1 MAQEEEAIPQRE
13 ILGSQGN
20 TINSSNVELNSILS
34 NNNDKVDWDLI
45 KSDIETMYS
54 TWTTVLMDLTTLNV
68 NKDNLLKYNDTLGK
82 IVDNLENEDKE
93 AALVNLAD
101 LYNLL
106 TLYIQDFSDDN
117 NNKSLFVVKSNILY
131 AYAYIETDDW
141 DKVNDYVS
149 KAKTEFAN
157 IVNGQVYNV
166 SKIDKINKA
175 YILINEVEKNSNEKN
190 KSVFYVNYINLIQE
204 LENL

>member
-93 AALVNLAD
+93 TALVNLAD

-106 TLYIQDFSDDN
+106 TLYIQDFSNDN
-117 NNKSLFVVKSNILY
+117 NNKSLFIVKSNILY

-157 IVNGQVYNV
+157 IVNGQVNNV

-175 YILINEVEKNSNEKN
+175 YILINEVEKNANEKN
-190 KSVFYVNYINLIQE
+190 KSVFYVNYRNLIQE
-204 LENL
+204 LENI

>member
-1 MAQEEEAIPQRE
+1 M
-13 ILGSQGN
+13 
-20 TINSSNVELNSILS
+20 
-34 NNNDKVDWDLI
+34 NNNDKDIDWNLI

-54 TWTTVLMDLTTLNV
+54 TWTTILMDLTTLNV

-82 IVDNLENEDKE
+82 IVDNLENKDKKS
-93 AALVNLAD
+93 ALVNLAN

-106 TLYIQDFSDDN
+106 TLYIQEFSDDSS
-117 NNKSLFVVKSNILY
+117 NKSLFIVKSNILY

-141 DKVNDYVS
+141 DKVSDYVS
-149 KAKTEFAN
+149 KAKNEFAN
-157 IVNGQVYNV
+157 IVNGQVNNV

-175 YILINEVEKNSNEKN
+175 YILINEVEKNTNDKN
-190 KSVFYVNYINLIQE
+190 KNVFYVNYINLIQE

>member
-20 TINSSNVELNSILS
+20 IINSSNVELNSILS
-34 NNNDKVDWDLI
+34 NNNDEVDWDLV

-93 AALVNLAD
+93 TALVNLAD

-117 NNKSLFVVKSNILY
+117 NNKSLFIVKSNILY

-175 YILINEVEKNSNEKN
+175 YILINEVEKNSNEKK

>member
-93 AALVNLAD
+93 TALVNLAD

-106 TLYIQDFSDDN
+106 TLYIQDFSDDS

-175 YILINEVEKNSNEKN
+175 YILINEVEKNSNEKK

>member
-68 NKDNLLKYNDTLGK
+68 NKDNLLKYNVTLGK
-82 IVDNLENEDKE
+82 IGDNLENEDKE
-93 AALVNLAD
+93 TALVNLAD

-117 NNKSLFVVKSNILY
+117 NNKSLFIVKSNILY

-175 YILINEVEKNSNEKN
+175 YILINEVEKNSNEKK

>member
-93 AALVNLAD
+93 TALVNLAD

-117 NNKSLFVVKSNILY
+117 NNKSLFIVKSNILY

-175 YILINEVEKNSNEKN
+175 YILINEVEKNSNEKK

>member
-93 AALVNLAD
+93 TALVNLAD

-106 TLYIQDFSDDN
+106 TLYIQDFSDDS

-157 IVNGQVYNV
+157 IVNGQVNNV

-175 YILINEVEKNSNEKN
+175 YILINEVEKNSNEKK

>member
-1 MAQEEEAIPQRE
+1 M
-13 ILGSQGN
+13 
-20 TINSSNVELNSILS
+20 ELNSILS

-54 TWTTVLMDLTTLNV
+54 SWTTVLMHLTTLNV

-93 AALVNLAD
+93 TALVNLAD

-117 NNKSLFVVKSNILY
+117 NNKS
-131 AYAYIETDDW
+131 
-141 DKVNDYVS
+141 
-149 KAKTEFAN
+149 
-157 IVNGQVYNV
+157 
-166 SKIDKINKA
+166 
-175 YILINEVEKNSNEKN
+175 
-190 KSVFYVNYINLIQE
+190 
-204 LENL
+204 

>member
-34 NNNDKVDWDLI
+34 NNNDKVDWDLV

-93 AALVNLAD
+93 TALVNLAD

-106 TLYIQDFSDDN
+106 TLYIQDFSDDS

-175 YILINEVEKNSNEKN
+175 YILINEVEKNSNEKK

>member
-1 MAQEEEAIPQRE
+1 M
-13 ILGSQGN
+13 
-20 TINSSNVELNSILS
+20 ELNSILS

-93 AALVNLAD
+93 TALVNLAD

-117 NNKSLFVVKSNILY
+117 NNKSLFIVKSNILY

-157 IVNGQVYNV
+157 IVNGQVNNV

-175 YILINEVEKNSNEKN
+175 YILINEVEKNSNEKK

>member
-34 NNNDKVDWDLI
+34 NNNDEVDWDLI

-93 AALVNLAD
+93 TALVNLAD

-106 TLYIQDFSDDN
+106 TLYIQDFSDDS

-157 IVNGQVYNV
+157 IVNGQVNNV

-175 YILINEVEKNSNEKN
+175 YILINEVEKNSNEKK

>member
-1 MAQEEEAIPQRE
+1 M
-13 ILGSQGN
+13 
-20 TINSSNVELNSILS
+20 ELNSILS
-34 NNNDKVDWDLI
+34 NNNKEIDWNLI
-45 KSDIETMYS
+45 KSDIETMYAS
-54 TWTTVLMDLTTLNV
+54 WTTVLMDLTTLNV

-93 AALVNLAD
+93 ATLVNLAD

-117 NNKSLFVVKSNILY
+117 NNKSLFIVKSNILY

-149 KAKTEFAN
+149 KAKNEFSN
-157 IVNGQVYNV
+157 IVNGQVNNV

-175 YILINEVEKNSNEKN
+175 YILVNEVEKSANEKK
-190 KSVFYVNYINLIQE
+190 KSIFYINYRNLIQE
-204 LENL
+204 LEDL

>member
-1 MAQEEEAIPQRE
+1 MAQEEEVIPQRE
-13 ILGSQGN
+13 ILGNQGN
-20 TINSSNVELNSILS
+20 TVNSSNVELNSILS
-34 NNNDKVDWDLI
+34 NNNKEIDWNLI
-45 KSDIETMYS
+45 KSDIETMYAS
-54 TWTTVLMDLTTLNV
+54 WTTVLMDLTTLNV

-93 AALVNLAD
+93 ATLVNLAD

-117 NNKSLFVVKSNILY
+117 NNKSLFIVKSNILY

-149 KAKTEFAN
+149 KAKNEFSN
-157 IVNGQVYNV
+157 IVNGQVNNV
-166 SKIDKINKA
+166 SKIDKIDKA
-175 YILINEVEKNSNEKN
+175 YILVNEVEKSANEKK
-190 KSVFYVNYINLIQE
+190 KSIFYINYRNLIQE
-204 LENL
+204 LEDL